1 MDGKGAIADAQWLF
15 LSTWHAIKCLHPHT
29 RFPVIRSPSPYF
41 GTANISHIP
50 VLMAHSDPA
59 GAG

>member
-1 MDGKGAIADAQWLF
+1 MDDKGAIADAQWLF
-15 LSTWHAIKCLHPHT
+15 IDVAHNRTLLPRTWLA
-29 RFPVIRSPSPYF
+29 VIRSSSPYF